1 MFDYELFAPDA
12 PTMESLLTQ
21 MSIKQ
26 ANSGKVNGTIYAT
39 DYYGTKYLATGA
51 TTTGLGGLIISVM
64 AAQPGVYCNLRW
76 MGTTGLALNQQQINA
91 GCVLKL
97 ITAPFYRVFAPTG

>member
-12 PTMESLLTQ
+12 ATMDSLLTQ
-21 MSIKQ
+21 MSIKE

-39 DYYGTKYLATGA
+39 DYYGTKYVAD
-51 TTTGLGGLIISVM
+51 IE
-64 AAQPGVYCNLRW
+64 QPGVYCNLRW

-97 ITAPFYRVFAPTG
+97 ITAPFYRMFAPTG